1 MTVYLVFSCYIYLK
15 CEIWWKLLSKFS
27 KAIHAC
33 MVTSI
38 HGWWHLLKSQCL
50 LWIIFALL
58 LFDQATCLPSHKWLM
73 KKYLAHHIFMNNEQ
87 FEQLL
92 FFLNQV
98 LCRSIFYLIIVNLIS
113 NWIKSA
119 SLKKKIISYIY
130 VYTGTYTDPKFKHWV
145 GRVQTNNFLK
155 LVSPLSHK
163 NFEDK

>member
-1 MTVYLVFSCYIYLK
+1 MKFDESCCPSFLRLYMHGNIYT
-15 CEIWWKLLSKFS
+15 W
-27 KAIHAC
+27 
-33 MVTSI
+33 MVTFTQITMSP
-38 HGWWHLLKSQCL
+38 LDNFCL
-50 LWIIFALL
+50 VTFWPGHMFALSQVTDEKVPRSSY
-58 LFDQATCLPSHKWLM
+58 FYEQWTVWAT
-73 KKYLAHHIFMNNEQ
+73 F
-87 FEQLL
+87 

-155 LVSPLSHK
+155 LVSPK
-163 NFEDK
+163 Q